1 MQLGNY
7 VVEVSELVHKPYA
20 YEVLSPPMALVPL
33 KNIHKSHD
41 ICVVKGQ

>member
-20 YEVLSPPMALVPL
+20 YEVLSPLMALAPL
-33 KNIHKSHD
+33 KNIYQSYD
-41 ICVVKGQ
+41 ICVVRGQ